1 MGAAVKGMEE
11 ALRGGLLLGAK
22 VLAEYLQGVAE
33 ENVDPEEGF
42 FSEPAGR
49 QDARDAH
56 EDLVRLARGGDARYD
71 LVMSG
76 DLYAAWYQ
84 LRRVV
89 HAIGALTHPLV
100 ADDADLD
107 VLDIGCGTGA
117 TAWALAIIERARTLC
132 GAPARRVRIVGVD
145 GSPFMTS
152 TAQHLWERL
161 VPEME
166 DVEVE
171 ARFLTS
177 SWRHLDVQ
185 AVDELLEEP
194 LLVGGYVL
202 DQSDRDSIDELAGDL
217 GMLAA
222 LHGAE
227 RMLLFG
233 PRGKREILTG
243 LLSSIAAATG
253 PSGWTSSEG
262 TIARGFVPSAPPETV
277 RTARARL
284 LTAAGVTARDSSDV
298 NWSETSESTFVIA
311 RRTGQ
316 ARLAVGQRSAVVLD
330 SLQERAAAPSERPV
344 LVVGAAG
351 SGKSEVLVRRIVN
364 ALDQAARPT
373 GRARS
378 GSPARIL
385 VTAFNR
391 YMVDHLV
398 LRVEQELAALPDPLR
413 VRYGWCTSPC
423 GPCKHAPKKE
433 GAVDCT
439 ISVGSEFQTASVRF
453 LNWDKV
459 FTRLLDVA
467 SAGTVR
473 TPAYIGRSSPAD
485 KDALRRAGI
494 TDTFLEAEYFPVI
507 YGLRVRTIDEYV
519 DIVRRG
525 RGQERVRRQ
534 LRPAIWRAI
543 DPYGAAGGPRT
554 FTRVRY
560 DAWSSGA
567 TPDESKRFDVVVIDE
582 AQDLTD
588 ADFEIVGRLV
598 SRSGSVVAALDPTQ
612 SQQLGASFQKP
623 GSLEVAGRESRR
635 YWDEHGLSRT
645 HRLSIS
651 ISRSIR
657 PLAEAVRTERGEIPS
672 LEPRKSAV
680 IGARPILMEVNG
692 RDDMS
697 QIATVLRYYEG
708 YFRSDFGET
717 AVTSLLCAGDHIWYS
732 ELDAILKEWSEG
744 GGTRISR
751 GAVDRR
757 QKYFNGEWKGLEFDA
772 VVWLTDAV
780 LGRPQQLMDAVPE
793 WVYTVISRPRSLL
806 VIGLTP
812 QTDPGT
818 REAVARFE
826 DDDIRLWDE
835 ERVFK
840 VMSEWRRGLT
850 KA

>member
-1 MGAAVKGMEE
+1 MEMDE

-22 VLAEYLQGVAE
+22 VLAEYLQGVAD

-42 FSEPAGR
+42 FSAPAGR

-56 EDLVRLARGGDARYD
+56 ADLARLARGGDARYD

-89 HAIGALTHPLV
+89 HAVGALTHPLV
-100 ADDADLD
+100 ADDADLN

-117 TAWALAIIERARTLC
+117 TAWALAIIERARAMCEL
-132 GAPARRVRIVGVD
+132 PARHVRIVGVD

-152 TAQHLWERL
+152 TAQHLWDRL
-161 VPEME
+161 VLEME
-166 DVEVE
+166 DVDVE

-185 AVDELLEEP
+185 AVDGFLDQP

-202 DQSDRDSIDELAGDL
+202 DQSDKDSIDELAGDL
-217 GMLAA
+217 GMLVGI
-222 LHGAE
+222 HGVQ

-233 PRGKREILTG
+233 PWGKREILTG
-243 LLSSIAAATG
+243 LLSSMASTTEASQWA
-253 PSGWTSSEG
+253 SSEG

-284 LTAAGVTARDSSDV
+284 LAAAGITARDLASV

-316 ARLAVGQRSAVVLD
+316 ASLTLGRRSAVILD
-330 SLQERAAAPSERPV
+330 SLQERAAAPSERSV

-351 SGKSEVLVRRIVN
+351 SGKSEVLVRRIVT
-364 ALDQAARPT
+364 ALNQAARPT
-373 GRARS
+373 ARARS
-378 GSPARIL
+378 ERPARIL
-385 VTAFNR
+385 VTAFNK

-413 VRYGWCTSPC
+413 ARYEWCTIPC

-439 ISVGSEFQTASVRF
+439 ISVGSEFQRASVRF

-485 KDALRRAGI
+485 RDALRGAGI
-494 TDTFLEAEYFPVI
+494 TDTFLEAEFFRVI
-507 YGLRVRTIDEYV
+507 YGLRVRTLDEYV

-525 RGQERVRRQ
+525 RGQERVRRE

-543 DPYGAAGGPRT
+543 DPHGTAGGPRT

-560 DAWSSGA
+560 DAWASGA
-567 TPDESKRFDVVVIDE
+567 APEESERFDVVVIDE
-582 AQDLTD
+582 GQDLTD
-588 ADFEIVGRLV
+588 ADFDIVGRLV

-623 GSLEVAGRESRR
+623 GSLEVAGRDSRR
-635 YWDEHGLSRT
+635 YWDEHGLSKT

-651 ISRSIR
+651 ISRAIR
-657 PLAEAVRTERGEIPS
+657 PLSETVRTERGEIPT

-680 IGARPILMEVNG
+680 IGARPILLEVSN

-697 QIATVLRYYEG
+697 QVAAVLRYYEG

-717 AVTSLLCAGDHIWYS
+717 AVTSLLCAGDHMWYS
-732 ELDAILKEWSEG
+732 ELDAVLKEWSEG

-780 LGRPQQLMDAVPE
+780 LGRPQQVMDAVPE

-806 VIGLTP
+806 VVGLTP
-812 QTDPGT
+812 GTDPGT

-826 DDDIRLWDE
+826 DGDVRLWDE
-835 ERVFK
+835 QRVSR
-840 VMSEWRRGLT
+840 VINEWRRGLT
-850 KA
+850 RA